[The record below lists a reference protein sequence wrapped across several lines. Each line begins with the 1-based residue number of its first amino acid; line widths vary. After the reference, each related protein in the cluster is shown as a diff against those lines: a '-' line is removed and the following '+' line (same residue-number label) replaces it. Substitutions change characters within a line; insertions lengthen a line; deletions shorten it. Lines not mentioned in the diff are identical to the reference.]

1 MDKDK
6 IFRMPYKEP
15 PHAADTDLQILYSN
29 EDFRIAYHHCVP
41 SEDKSS
47 HTHNYYEFELVLAG
61 DGFNEIMSQHT
72 PVSRGHFFFLS
83 PSAFHRVS
91 PVPGGS
97 ISILNFKLKEGFND
111 LLLKLFDTAYYG
123 IINISD
129 EDCNRIQ
136 LMLENAISLSNN
148 MGQEYLYAYMKNIVT
163 NVLLFFAQRYHENQC
178 PPELNLSDNCIN
190 AIILDIRQNF
200 ASPITLESLSKKYGY
215 SPNYI
220 SQKIKQVT
228 KKTFK
233 KYLITL
239 RMQTAC
245 NLIQAGKLSLKQI
258 SQEVGYDNYTS
269 FLDIFYQYYGV
280 APSDFKNLP
289 DPKS

>member
-1 MDKDK
+1 M
-6 IFRMPYKEP
+6 I
-15 PHAADTDLQILYSN
+15 
-29 EDFRIAYHHCVP
+29 
-41 SEDKSS
+41 
-47 HTHNYYEFELVLAG
+47 
-61 DGFNEIMSQHT
+61 
-72 PVSRGHFFFLS
+72 
-83 PSAFHRVS
+83 
-91 PVPGGS
+91 
-97 ISILNFKLKEGFND
+97 
-111 LLLKLFDTAYYG
+111 
-123 IINISD
+123 
-129 EDCNRIQ
+129 
-136 LMLENAISLSNN
+136 ENAVSLSTDMN
-148 MGQEYLYAYMKNIVT
+148 QEYLYAYMKNIVT
-163 NVLLFFAQRYHENQC
+163 NILLFFAQRYHQNKNS
-178 PPELNLSDNCIN
+178 PELNLSDNCIN

-280 APSDFKNLP
+280 APSDFKISQ
-289 DPKS
+289 DPKSE